1 MFHDVVSR
9 AEESRISY
17 NLQTEEFRNLNADLQ
32 IYVGD
37 LKTIDDD
44 NRQLQESIEQIRTNY
59 ILSLEN
65 QLKRLPQDF
74 HEHSRILTDGHI
86 QRYASKSRA
95 RRFFN
100 ESEEFKRRIVFVSS
114 NEKWQT
120 ERLNVLQKIERSVHN
135 ELIKLNRQLQS
146 CLKYVEKEKQ
156 AHQKSMD
163 IVDDLQVQLEQ
174 KHVERSKTE
183 FEIQTL
189 KEELQLMHQAK
200 EFLDEEHETIIAA
213 ETEANEYLLSSLNES
228 IVNIREDFNQL
239 NTAQITQIENE
250 YKQTLQD
257 VEESLTSN
265 QTTNDTTTSNQ
276 QLQDEYHVVAQELTT
291 LKNDN
296 STLSERVLTMEANLS
311 FLREERIQQLQ
322 SKDHDIERST
332 FELHS
337 LKEKLNQLAE
347 YDRNLKFE
355 LALYRGV
362 LESEHRRKQYQKQ
375 ASTNITNVRRPTTL
389 LQSNINV
396 LTNRTTSINEGKFN
410 DQQEEKILTT
420 NDKIQVIGECNQEHD
435 RDRTSVNISP
445 QCEVKPSIS
454 ISSVILTG
462 DQLISPF
469 ETQQSS
475 LWAFSKSS
483 EVKESSTSSSPV
495 VRADQSLL
503 SSFQQLSATSSELNS
518 LPIGGDI
525 SPTNT
530 NQALFEVHQIPSAF
544 THEFQTVP
552 TVPTVQ
558 DDPITSESV
567 LKRLPSPVTIIA
579 ADTQQLPLITSEEHL
594 ILSRVS
600 SEPSFDIQKSRVS
613 SGILIA
619 TEHIQPE
626 STFWEPSSPSL
637 TTEIPLIP
645 ADNQILS
652 SLTTEIPLISADN
665 QILSSLTTPTTA
677 EYQEST
683 FEDYELSLSTSSEAS
698 TVPFDTARSPLC
710 SSMPMTI
717 DYEQAASD
725 LHQPL
730 PITTSSETAV
740 ISTDMETLHSSPTMT
755 TTIDIQEE
763 TEPVS
768 DDDYQEIKSE
778 KIIYNVDS
786 ESNASLGETD
796 NNVELEESTLY
807 VIHER
812 EIDDNEP
819 DPSIP
824 SRELPSKKDYELSID
839 TTLNDSELLSASIQQ
854 EETKRS
860 PSSSF
865 IIIVSDDDKSSELK
879 QDETL
884 EQIQREEEISSSLIG
899 PVSESNTVCRIV
911 TTIITSDNVD
921 NNTNENNPLP
931 LPDTSEPLPIYV
943 SSTGVEVDK
952 LTSRNVE
959 TIYDDEDDPSLAAI
973 MEDLRYVFHELANDE
988 HLVEINNDLSAKL
1001 LDRLE
1006 FRDYFI
1012 QSLFDNIIRKY
1023 IVESAVQTNRCDS
1036 LDWIAFRDILFPIIT
1051 GRYTERHIRKLFD
1064 LFDTSKDGRL
1074 SVQEITE
1081 LLQILQVN
1089 HTIGLTQNIMDE
1101 YDTDHDGK
1109 LSVDELIEAI
1119 KKIKNINE
1127 NVLPEEAEHKQWFNQ
1142 NPTEN
1147 PTISFEVPTINF
1159 PNKTNDKFTKE
1170 ISLLAIIFKTVGAD
1184 SDNKL
1189 LNSNRENLSTELK
1202 NEFINTNINMSTG
1215 DLQLFIDLFLKNR
1228 DSLINW
1234 IEFRDSFLPIIT
1246 SGHYSKYTIERWF
1259 DVFDSNHNGLITRE
1273 ETIQLLRLLQIH
1285 NSEEII
1291 SKLNDIRGAR
1301 TNDITP
1307 WTLDDLIFALD
1318 NLCETSAYLLTNNE
1332 QIASFDIDWLANHI
1346 F

>member
-1 MFHDVVSR
+1 MFHDVVSH
-9 AEESRISY
+9 AEKFRISY

-32 IYVGD
+32 TYLGD
-37 LKTIDDD
+37 LKTIDDG

-100 ESEEFKRRIVFVSS
+100 ETEEFKRRISFVSS
-114 NEKWQT
+114 NEKEQT
-120 ERLNVLQKIERSVHN
+120 KRLNVLQKIECSAHN
-135 ELIKLNRQLQS
+135 ELIKLNQQLQS

-156 AHQKSMD
+156 VHQKSMD
-163 IVDDLQVQLEQ
+163 TVDNLQVQLEQ
-174 KHVERSKTE
+174 KYVERSKTE

-189 KEELQLMHQAK
+189 KEEVQLMRQTK
-200 EFLDEEHETIIAA
+200 EFLNEEHETIIAA

-250 YKQTLQD
+250 YSQILQN
-257 VEESLTSN
+257 VEGSLTSN

-276 QLQDEYHVVAQELTT
+276 QLQDEYHAVAQELAT

-322 SKDHDIERST
+322 SKDRDIECST
-332 FELHS
+332 IELHS
-337 LKEKLNQLAE
+337 FKEKLNHLAE

-375 ASTNITNVRRPTTL
+375 SSTNITNLRRPTTL
-389 LQSNINV
+389 LRSNLNV
-396 LTNRTTSINEGKFN
+396 LTDRTTSINEGTFN
-410 DQQEEKILTT
+410 DQQEEILTT
-420 NDKIQVIGECNQEHD
+420 NAKIQLISEHNQEQD
-435 RDRTSVNISP
+435 RDRISLNISP
-445 QCEVKPSIS
+445 QCGVKSFNSIPRA
-454 ISSVILTG
+454 ILTE

-469 ETQQSS
+469 ESQQSS
-475 LWAFSKSS
+475 LWTFSKSS

-495 VRADQSLL
+495 VRDDQSSL
-503 SSFQQLSATSSELNS
+503 SSCQQSSATSSELDS
-518 LPIGGDI
+518 LSISRDI

-530 NQALFEVHQIPSAF
+530 NQVLFEAHQIPSAF
-544 THEFQTVP
+544 THEFQTLP
-552 TVPTVQ
+552 AVPTVQ
-558 DDPITSESV
+558 GDPITSESA
-567 LKRLPSPVTIIA
+567 LQRLPSPVTIIA
-579 ADTQQLPLITSEEHL
+579 TDTQQLPLITPEEHF

-600 SEPSFDIQKSRVS
+600 SEPSCDIQKSPAS
-613 SGILIA
+613 SSILIA
-619 TEHIQPE
+619 TEYTQPE
-626 STFWEPSSPSL
+626 STLYEPSSLSL

-645 ADNQILS
+645 SDNQILS
-652 SLTTEIPLISADN
+652 SLNTSTT
-665 QILSSLTTPTTA
+665 T

-683 FEDYELSLSTSSEAS
+683 SEDHELSLSTSSEAS
-698 TVPFDTARSPLC
+698 TIPLDTPRPPLC
-710 SSMPMTI
+710 SSIPMTI

-730 PITTSSETAV
+730 PITTSSETAA
-740 ISTDMETLHSSPTMT
+740 ISTDMETLHSSSTMT
-755 TTIDIQEE
+755 TTIDIQAE
-763 TEPVS
+763 TAPVS

-778 KIIYNVDS
+778 KIVYNVKS
-786 ESNASLGETD
+786 QSNASLGETD
-796 NNVELEESTLY
+796 DNFEREESTLY
-807 VIHER
+807 IIHET
-812 EIDDNEP
+812 EIGDNES
-819 DPSIP
+819 DPSIL
-824 SRELPSKKDYELSID
+824 SNELSSKKDYEFFID
-839 TTLNDSELLSASIQQ
+839 TTLNGSELLSASIQQ
-854 EETKRS
+854 EERKQ
-860 PSSSF
+860 SSSLPF
-865 IIIVSDDDKSSELK
+865 IIIVPDDDNSSELK
-879 QDETL
+879 QYETL
-884 EQIQREEEISSSLIG
+884 EQIQREEEISSSLID
-899 PVSESNTVCRIV
+899 PVSENSLVSRIA
-911 TTIITSDNVD
+911 TTITTSDTVD
-921 NNTNENNPLP
+921 NNANENNPLP
-931 LPDTSEPLPIYV
+931 LPDTPEPLPIYV

-952 LTSRNVE
+952 PTSRNVE
-959 TIYDDEDDPSLAAI
+959 TISDDEDDPSLAAI

-1012 QSLFDNIIRKY
+1012 QSLFDSIIRKY
-1023 IVESAVQTNRCDS
+1023 IVESAAQANRRDS

-1051 GRYTERHIRKLFD
+1051 GRYTERHIRNLFD

-1081 LLQILQVN
+1081 ILQILQVN

-1119 KKIKNINE
+1119 KKTKNINE
-1127 NVLPEEAEHKQWFNQ
+1127 NVLPEEIEHKQWFNQ
-1142 NPTEN
+1142 NPT
-1147 PTISFEVPTINF
+1147 ISFEVPIINF

-1202 NEFINTNINMSTG
+1202 TEFINNNINMSTD
-1215 DLQLFIDLFLKNR
+1215 DLQLFIELFLKNR
-1228 DSLINW
+1228 DSFINW

-1246 SGHYSKYTIERWF
+1246 SGYYSKYTIERWF
-1259 DVFDSNHNGLITRE
+1259 DLFDSNHNGLITRE
-1273 ETIQLLRLLQIH
+1273 DTIQLLRLLQIH

-1291 SKLNDIRGAR
+1291 SNLNDIRGAQ

-1307 WTLDDLIFALD
+1307 WTLDDLIFALN
-1318 NLCETSAYLLTNNE
+1318 NLCETSMYLLTNNE
-1332 QIASFDIDWLANHI
+1332 QIASFDIDWLSNRV